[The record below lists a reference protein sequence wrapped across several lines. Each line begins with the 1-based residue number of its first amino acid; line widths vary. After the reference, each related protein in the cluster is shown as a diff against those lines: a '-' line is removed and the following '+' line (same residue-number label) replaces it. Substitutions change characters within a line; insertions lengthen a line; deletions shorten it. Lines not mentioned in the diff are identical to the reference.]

1 MNLITTLNI
10 PTPTLVFVTLSSLVL
25 LGCKNDDFQ
34 PGPSINRSA
43 NAVPSPE
50 VAGLMPAASKPKPP
64 AKGIVKLVRKEDGWQ
79 LLRDDQPY
87 YVNGAGGKG
96 DLAMLA
102 KAGANSSRTWGVND
116 KGKTLKRLDE
126 AEKNGLSVT
135 LGIWLGHERHG
146 FDYTDYDSVVKQID
160 VTLKHVRDLKHHPA
174 VLVWGIGNEME
185 GEGSNPAIWS
195 HIEHLAQ
202 LVKRED
208 PYHPVM
214 TVIAEMGGKKIEAIH
229 KLCPSVDIIGINS
242 YGGARSLPE
251 RYKRLG
257 GTKPYLV
264 TEFGPVG
271 TWEVGKNSIDA
282 ISEPNS
288 TKKAISYRTNAESF
302 SKDKQHCLGSYAFLW
317 GNKQEGT
324 ATWFGMLLPD
334 GKRTAAVDQM
344 SEFWTG
350 KKPANLCPEIVSMT
364 IDGKQLRKKNESIEV
379 KLEVKDPENDAL
391 NVRWVMTGEADS
403 YATGGDKQA
412 APKEIKDAI
421 VDGSLTGA
429 KVKLPAESGVY
440 RVYAYID
447 DGNNGA
453 ATANISLRVEGD
465 PKPLTDP
472 GTKHALPMV
481 ILDEPG
487 AQVTEDGT
495 PFYVPSGFMGS
506 TDAMAVELNCTDDP
520 KFGKHCAKVTY
531 NKSGDWG
538 GVVWQNP
545 ENDWGQ
551 KPGGFDLTGA
561 KKLTFWAKGKTGG
574 EVVKFGVGVI
584 GRDQPY
590 FDTTKVEVS
599 ATLEKEWKQYTI
611 DLANKDL
618 QRVKSGFF
626 FSLAGQG
633 SSVEFYLD
641 RISFE

>member
-1 MNLITTLNI
+1 MSLALNLKIKTSALAFAIVSLT
-10 PTPTLVFVTLSSLVL
+10 VLS
-25 LGCKNDDFQ
+25 GCEKESFQ
-34 PGPSINRSA
+34 PGPAVDRSA
-43 NAVPSPE
+43 NAVTPTE
-50 VAGLMPAASKPKPP
+50 VAGLSQSGSKVDPP
-64 AKGIVKLVRKEDGWQ
+64 AKGIVKLVRQGDGWQ
-79 LLRDDQPY
+79 LLRDDKPY
-87 YVNGAGGKG
+87 YVNGAGGEG

-102 KAGANSSRTWGVND
+102 KAGANSTRTWGVDD
-116 KGKTLKRLDE
+116 KTATLQRLDE
-126 AEKNGLSVT
+126 AEKNGLSVA
-135 LGIWLGHERHG
+135 LGIWLEHERHG
-146 FDYTDYDSVVKQID
+146 FNYTDYGSVVNQID
-160 VTLKHVRDLKHHPA
+160 LTIKHVRDLKHHPA

-271 TWEVGKNSIDA
+271 TWEVSKNSIDA

-288 TKKAISYRTNAESF
+288 TKKATSYRTNVEAF
-302 SKDKQHCLGSYAFLW
+302 AKDKQYCLGSYAFLW

-344 SEFWTG
+344 TEFWTG
-350 KKPANLCPEIVSMT
+350 KKTANLCPEIVSMT
-364 IDGKQLRKKNESIEV
+364 IEGKPLRKKNESVEV
-379 KLEVKDPENDAL
+379 KLQTKDLEGDDL
-391 NVRWVMTGEADS
+391 NVRWVVTGEADS
-403 YATGGDKQA
+403 YVTGGDKQV
-412 APKEIKDAI
+412 APEEIEGAI
-421 VDGSLTGA
+421 IEANLTGA
-429 KVKLPAESGVY
+429 KVKLPAESGIY
-440 RVYAYID
+440 RVYAYVD

-453 ATANISLRVEGD
+453 ATANISLRVKGD
-465 PKPLTDP
+465 PKPLAEP
-472 GTKHALPMV
+472 GAKPTLPMV
-481 ILDEPG
+481 ILDEPD
-487 AQVTEDGT
+487 AHMAKDGT

-506 TDAMAVELNCTDDP
+506 TDAMTVEPDCTADP
-520 KFGKHCAKVTY
+520 KFGKHCTKVTY

-551 KPGGFDLTGA
+551 QPGGFDLTGA
-561 KKLTFWAKGKTGG
+561 KKLTFWAKGKAGG
-574 EVVKFGVGVI
+574 ERVKFGVGVI
-584 GRDQPY
+584 GTDQPY
-590 FDTTKVEVS
+590 FDTVKIEVPT
-599 ATLEKEWKQYTI
+599 TLEKEWKQYTI
-611 DLANKDL
+611 DLADKDL

-641 RISFE
+641 RISYE